1 MKKPQDDER
10 FIPKELSWLAFN
22 QRVLQEARNPRV
34 PLVERL
40 RFLGIASSNMDEFF
54 RVKVAALKRLTRL
67 GEKAAKLVGHDPV
80 TVLELVRRR
89 VVELNQEYDEVFQE
103 VLEEL
108 GRAGIR
114 LVGQEELSPEQD
126 AFVHE
131 HFRRHVRSELSP
143 MLLGRRGRLADLD
156 ERKVY
161 LAVSLQE
168 SRRGRERHAL
178 IDLPAH
184 LPRFLVLPGGGRRH
198 SVILLDDIVR
208 RMLPEVFALFQ
219 PQRVE
224 AWAFKITRDAELD
237 VEDDLALS
245 YSAKLAA
252 SLKKRAHGATVRFL
266 YDSSM
271 PQGLLDLLVV
281 KLGISRR
288 DALLPGGRI
297 HQRSDFLSFPQMGG
311 HRLHY
316 PPALVT
322 HHRDLPADGSLLAA
336 IRRRD
341 VLLHVPY
348 NPFSQFVDLLREAA
362 LDPKVTAIRMTLYRV
377 ARSSDVIRALVSARR
392 NGKQVTAVVE
402 LQARFNEQE
411 NLRWSEKLRDE
422 GVDVVFGVP
431 GLKVHS
437 KLLLI
442 ERSEGKERRLYAGVG
457 TGNFNEDTAA
467 IFEDMLLLTADLR
480 IAREVEMLFAYFR
493 KTYLQVQF
501 GHLLVS
507 PWTTRER
514 LEKLV
519 KQESARAAAGH
530 EARIDIKMNN
540 LADHRLIE
548 RLYSAAAAGVALR
561 LNVRGMFAMKP
572 DRGRLD
578 GRIQAMAVIDRYLEH
593 SRVIRIHHT
602 KKPQFYLGSGDML
615 PRNLDRRVEVFAP
628 VYDPG
633 ICRYLGQVMDLYW
646 DDLGSAREYDDQ
658 QSNPRRHVSGDG
670 PRVQLEIARLN
681 QELHNRKDAT
691 P

>member
-1 MKKPQDDER
+1 MKKQDDDR

-54 RVKVAALKRLTRL
+54 RVKVASLKRLTRL
-67 GEKAAKLVGHDPV
+67 GAKAIKLVGHDPAV
-80 TVLELVRRR
+80 VLEQVRQR
-89 VVELNQEYDEVFQE
+89 VLELNQEYDEVFQG
-103 VLEEL
+103 VLEDL
-108 GRAGIR
+108 GRAGIQ
-114 LVGQEELSPEQD
+114 LVGHEGLNSDQAD
-126 AFVHE
+126 FVRE

-143 MLLGRRGRLADLD
+143 MLLGRRGRLVELD

-161 LAVSLQE
+161 LAVRVLE
-168 SRRGRERHAL
+168 GPRGRVRHGL
-178 IDLPAH
+178 IDLPAN
-184 LPRFLVLPGGGRRH
+184 LPRFLVLPGVGRQRN
-198 SVILLDDIVR
+198 VILLDDIVR
-208 RMLPEVFALFQ
+208 LMLPEVFALFQ
-219 PQRVE
+219 PERTE

-266 YDSSM
+266 YDAAM
-271 PQGLLDLLVV
+271 PKGLLDLLVI

-297 HQRSDFLSFPQMGG
+297 HKRSDFLSFPQMGG
-311 HRLHY
+311 RRLHY
-316 PPALVT
+316 PPSLVT

-341 VLLHVPY
+341 MLLHVPY

-377 ARSSDVIRALVSARR
+377 ARTSDVVRALVSARR

-402 LQARFNEQE
+402 LQARFNEQD
-411 NLRWSEKLRDE
+411 NLRWAEKLRDE

-467 IFEDMLLLTADLR
+467 VFEDMLLLTADLR
-480 IAREVEMLFAYFR
+480 ITREVAQLFAYFH

-501 GHLLVS
+501 NHLLVS
-507 PWTTRER
+507 PWTARER
-514 LEKLV
+514 LEKLI
-519 KQESARAAAGH
+519 KQESARAAAGQR
-530 EARIDIKMNN
+530 ARIDIKMNN
-540 LADHRLIE
+540 LADHRLID
-548 RLYSAAAAGVALR
+548 RLYAAAAAGVTLR
-561 LNVRGMFAMKP
+561 LNVRGMLALKP
-572 DRGRLD
+572 DGYRLD
-578 GRIQAMAVIDRYLEH
+578 NRIQAMAVIDRYLEH
-593 SRVIRIHHT
+593 SRVIRIDHP

-633 ICRYLGQVMDLYW
+633 ICAYLGQVMNLYW
-646 DDLGSAREYDDQ
+646 EDQGSARKYDDQ
-658 QSNPRRHVSGDG
+658 QSNLRRHPTGDG
-670 PRVQLEIARLN
+670 PRVQTEIARLN
-681 QELHNRKDAT
+681 QALHSRQEAT
-691 P
+691 K

>member
-1 MKKPQDDER
+1 MKKQQDDGR
-10 FIPKELSWLAFN
+10 YIPKELSWLAFN

-67 GEKAAKLVGHDPV
+67 GTKAVKLVGHDPGA
-80 TVLELVRRR
+80 VLELVRQR
-89 VVELNQEYDEVFQE
+89 VLELNQEYDEVFQG

-114 LVGQEELSPEQD
+114 LVGHEDLDSAQAD
-126 AFVHE
+126 FVRE
-131 HFRRHVRSELSP
+131 HFRRQVRSELSP
-143 MLLGRRGRLADLD
+143 MLLGRRGRLVELD

-161 LAVSLQE
+161 LAVRVLE
-168 SRRGRERHAL
+168 GPRGRVRHGL

-184 LPRFLVLPGGGRRH
+184 LPRFLVLPGSGRTRQ
-198 SVILLDDIVR
+198 VILLDDIVR
-208 RMLPEVFALFQ
+208 LMLPEVFALFQ
-219 PQRVE
+219 PERAE

-266 YDSSM
+266 YDGAM
-271 PQGLLDLLVV
+271 PRGLLDLLVI

-297 HQRSDFLSFPQMGG
+297 HKRSDFLGFPQMGG
-311 HRLHY
+311 RRLHY
-316 PPALVT
+316 PPSLVT

-377 ARSSDVIRALVSARR
+377 ARSSDVVRALVSARR

-402 LQARFNEQE
+402 LQARFNEQD
-411 NLRWSEKLRDE
+411 NLRWAEKLRDE

-467 IFEDMLLLTADLR
+467 VFEDMLLLTADPR
-480 IAREVEMLFAYFR
+480 ITREVAQLFAYFH

-501 GHLLVS
+501 SHLLVS
-507 PWTTRER
+507 PWTARER
-514 LEKLV
+514 LEKLI
-519 KQESARAAAGH
+519 KQESARASAGQP
-530 EARIDIKMNN
+530 ARIDIKMNN
-540 LADHRLIE
+540 LADHRLID
-548 RLYSAAAAGVALR
+548 RLYGAAAAGVAVR
-561 LNVRGMFAMKP
+561 LNVRGMFALKP
-572 DRGRLD
+572 DGTQQD
-578 GRIQAMAVIDRYLEH
+578 GCIQAMAIIDRYLEH
-593 SRVIRIHHT
+593 SRVIRIDHP
-602 KKPQFYLGSGDML
+602 KKPVVYLGSGDML

-633 ICRYLGQVMDLYW
+633 ICAYLGQVMDLYW
-646 DDLGSAREYDDQ
+646 EDRGSAREYDDQ
-658 QSNPRRHVSGDG
+658 QSNVRRHPTGDG
-670 PRVQLEIARLN
+670 PRVQVEIARLN
-681 QELHNRKDAT
+681 QVLHSRQET
-691 P
+691 SS